1 MPSKTK
7 ILSVLLCLG
16 IMVPLLAIGLPYQPL
31 VVDTYTSVV
40 STGNDDDVATMD
52 GLFGTEIEFPA
63 VYSQEES
70 SSEAI
75 ASEASSAV
83 SSEKPKEVIYTK
95 EEIKEAVNK
104 KPTAEDL
111 AEDPGAHKQ
120 PDNSSSAPPEDTVSS
135 GGTPPPSSSSQSSS
149 SQESSSSSSS
159 SSSSESSSSSSSTPS
174 SNPIADGWQVIN
186 GKRYFYQNG
195 KPITGWQIIG
205 GRPYLFASGS
215 GELTSKFG
223 IDVSKYQKN
232 IDWNAAKA
240 DGVEFA
246 YIRIGYRGY
255 GDAGNMVV
263 DPYFEQNYKN
273 ARAAGIKVGVY
284 FFSQAITELEAQ
296 QEAEFVLAALKGRA
310 LDLPV
315 MFDPEF
321 VSGVVGRLQ
330 AAGLNRDQQTACV
343 VSFCNTIRAN
353 GRTAGLYT
361 NLSWSQTRIDL
372 SRIPNDSFWYARYV
386 STEKSK
392 AETGR
397 QASFWQ
403 YTSSGK
409 INGISGNVDCDV
421 WF

>member
-1 MPSKTK
+1 MRLK
-7 ILSVLLCLG
+7 L
-16 IMVPLLAIGLPYQPL
+16 
-31 VVDTYTSVV
+31 
-40 STGNDDDVATMD
+40 
-52 GLFGTEIEFPA
+52 
-63 VYSQEES
+63 
-70 SSEAI
+70 
-75 ASEASSAV
+75 SSAV

-120 PDNSSSAPPEDTVSS
+120 PDNSSSAPPEDTVSG

-223 IDVSKYQKN
+223 IDVSKYQGN

-263 DPYFEQNYKN
+263 DPYFEQNYKMH
-273 ARAAGIKVGVY
+273 V
-284 FFSQAITELEAQ
+284 Q
-296 QEAEFVLAALKGRA
+296 QELK
-310 LDLPV
+310 
-315 MFDPEF
+315 
-321 VSGVVGRLQ
+321 
-330 AAGLNRDQQTACV
+330 
-343 VSFCNTIRAN
+343 
-353 GRTAGLYT
+353 
-361 NLSWSQTRIDL
+361 
-372 SRIPNDSFWYARYV
+372 
-386 STEKSK
+386 
-392 AETGR
+392 
-397 QASFWQ
+397 
-403 YTSSGK
+403 
-409 INGISGNVDCDV
+409 
-421 WF
+421 